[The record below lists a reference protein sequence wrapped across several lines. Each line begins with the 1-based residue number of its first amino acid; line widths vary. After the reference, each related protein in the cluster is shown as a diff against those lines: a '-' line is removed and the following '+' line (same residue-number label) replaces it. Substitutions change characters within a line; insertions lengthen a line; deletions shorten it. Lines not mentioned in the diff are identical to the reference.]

1 MHKRHHQAHR
11 WKPANR
17 EPYYLILGDGVIRS
31 LQWHDTAF
39 DYEVWDFG
47 NCFRRRKD
55 AEQARDKI
63 KEILLNFYQGYV

>member
-1 MHKRHHQAHR
+1 MHKRHHHAHR
-11 WKPANR
+11 WKPASR
-17 EPYYLILGDGVIRS
+17 EPYYLILGDGAIRS

-47 NCFRRRKD
+47 NCFRRRRD

-63 KEILLNFYQGYV
+63 KEILLTFSQKYT